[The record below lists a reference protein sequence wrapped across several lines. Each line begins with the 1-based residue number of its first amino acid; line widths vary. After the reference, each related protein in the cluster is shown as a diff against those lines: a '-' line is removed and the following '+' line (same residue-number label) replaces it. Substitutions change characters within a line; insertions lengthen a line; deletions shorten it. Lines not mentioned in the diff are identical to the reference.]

1 MRSQRRHNGRL
12 ELRLSSL
19 RNWSGTALRS
29 LHKPRWS
36 ALDSQ
41 LCLLPILPTRRAG
54 DLGRLR
60 HRPNAVHATGRSL
73 LVDRSD
79 PSEVARVAKKS
90 MRKGLRTLDTNG
102 QLVAPNDIFDAVT
115 ADGTNTII
123 LMPQRE
129 LDVDDQTL
137 DPTGGTAISILDL
150 LFSSSHTDG

>member
-1 MRSQRRHNGRL
+1 
-12 ELRLSSL
+12 
-19 RNWSGTALRS
+19 
-29 LHKPRWS
+29 
-36 ALDSQ
+36 
-41 LCLLPILPTRRAG
+41 
-54 DLGRLR
+54 
-60 HRPNAVHATGRSL
+60 VHATGRSL

-90 MRKGLRTLDTNG
+90 MRKCLRTLDTNG